1 VAHASELSGDES
13 GVLEVNRCARLIPSF
28 EVETMKPDM
37 LACGHPA
44 RVNEVLRI
52 RCR

>member
-1 VAHASELSGDES
+1 MAHACELSRDEP
-13 GVLEVNRCARLIPSF
+13 GVLEVNRCARLIPGF
-28 EVETMKPDM
+28 EVETKKPDM